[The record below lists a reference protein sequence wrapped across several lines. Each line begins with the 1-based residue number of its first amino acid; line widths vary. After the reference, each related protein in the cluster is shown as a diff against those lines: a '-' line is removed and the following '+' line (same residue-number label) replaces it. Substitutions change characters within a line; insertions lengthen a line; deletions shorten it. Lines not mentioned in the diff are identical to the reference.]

1 MDNLQEAQ
9 EDMRN
14 GHSYGSIG
22 VFISGTVWIT
32 ASLIVNFYSSQKG
45 IWALLIGGVL
55 IYPLSTL
62 IEKLIGIKGGH
73 DKNNPLGKLGM
84 EGTIWMIMCIP
95 LAYGLSLI
103 KSEWFFQG
111 MLMIIG
117 GRYLTFA
124 SMFGMRIF
132 WILGAVLGMS
142 AYILFKFQAGDFTS
156 ALTGG
161 LIEVIFG
168 IAMFISYR
176 NNIQKN
182 RVKLNEKIVSS

>member
-1 MDNLQEAQ
+1 MDSLRKAQ

-14 GHSYGSIG
+14 GYAYGSIG
-22 VFISGTVWIT
+22 IFVSGIVWIT
-32 ASLIVNFYSSQKG
+32 AGLVVNFYSSQNG
-45 IWALLIGGVL
+45 IWALIIGGMF
-55 IYPLSTL
+55 IFPLATL
-62 IEKLIGIKGGH
+62 IEKILGMKGVH
-73 DKNNPLGKLGM
+73 DKSNPLGKLGM

-124 SMFGMRIF
+124 SIYGMRIY
-132 WILGAVLGMS
+132 WVLGAILGLS
-142 AYILFKFQAGDFTS
+142 AYVLFTIQASDSTS

-161 LIEVIFG
+161 LIEILFSIVIYTLYKYDLLK
-168 IAMFISYR
+168 IE
-176 NNIQKN
+176 KN
-182 RVKLNEKIVSS
+182 

>member
-1 MDNLQEAQ
+1 MDNLKKAQ

-14 GHSYGSIG
+14 GYGYGSIG
-22 VFISGTVWIT
+22 VLVSGTVWIT
-32 ASLIVNFYSSQKG
+32 AGIILIFYSSQKG
-45 IWALLIGGVL
+45 IWALIIGGIL
-55 IYPLSTL
+55 IFPVSTL

-103 KSEWFFQG
+103 KTEWFFQG

-124 SMFGMRIF
+124 SIYGMRIY
-132 WILGAVLGMS
+132 WIFGAVLGLS
-142 AYILFKFQAGDFTS
+142 AYILFKIQANDFTS

-161 LIEVIFG
+161 LIEIIFG
-168 IAMFISYR
+168 IVLFILFR
-176 NNIQKN
+176 HNNQK
-182 RVKLNEKIVSS
+182 KLIKIE

>member
-1 MDNLQEAQ
+1 MDSLQKAQ
-9 EDMRN
+9 EDMRI
-14 GHSYGSIG
+14 GYGYGSIG
-22 VFISGTVWIT
+22 VLVSGVVWVT

-45 IWALLIGGVL
+45 IWALIIGGML
-55 IYPLSTL
+55 IFPVSTL
-62 IEKLIGIKGGH
+62 IEKLIGVKGGH

-95 LAYGLSLI
+95 LAYGLSLN

-124 SMFGMRIF
+124 SIFGMRIY
-132 WILGAVLGMS
+132 WVLGAVLGLS
-142 AYILFKFQAGDFTS
+142 AYILFNFQVNDFAS

-161 LIEVIFG
+161 LIEITFG
-168 IAMFISYR
+168 IVMYVLYIYTMDKR
-176 NNIQKN
+176 IE
-182 RVKLNEKIVSS
+182 EKQHF

>member
-1 MDNLQEAQ
+1 MDNLHKAQ

-14 GHSYGSIG
+14 SYGYGSIG
-22 VFISGTVWIT
+22 ALVSGTVWIT
-32 ASLIVNFYSSQKG
+32 AGLVVDFYSPQKG

-55 IYPLSTL
+55 IFPVSSL
-62 IEKLIGIKGGH
+62 IERLIGLKGAH

-124 SMFGMRIF
+124 SIFGMRF
-132 WILGAVLGMS
+132 YWVFGAALGLS
-142 AYILFKFQAGDFTS
+142 AYVLFKLQARDFTS

-161 LIEVIFG
+161 LIEIVFG
-168 IAMFISYR
+168 IVLYALFRSHVK
-176 NNIQKN
+176 NN
-182 RVKLNEKIVSS
+182 S